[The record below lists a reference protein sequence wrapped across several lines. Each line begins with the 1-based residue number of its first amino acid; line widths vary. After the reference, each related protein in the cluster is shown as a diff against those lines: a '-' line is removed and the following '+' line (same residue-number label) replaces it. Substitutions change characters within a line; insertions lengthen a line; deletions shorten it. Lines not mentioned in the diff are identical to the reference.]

1 MGIFH
6 HKKSN
11 KNGYILCLLLI
22 GLFALALL
30 SMTIGRYPM
39 TLEDLLH
46 YVLQGTYTDGNVPVL
61 IERVRLP
68 RVLGAVLVGGALGV
82 AGAAYQG
89 LFRNPMVSPDLLG
102 VSAGAGFGAAAAIVA
117 SAGVVGV
124 QITAFA
130 MGLTAVTLALTV
142 SRVMGGHDR
151 ILMLVLSG
159 MVVASL
165 FSALL
170 SLMKFV
176 ADSESKLP
184 DITFWLMGSLAG
196 LTLDE
201 LHVVAPLVAVG
212 LLPLLAV
219 AWQINVLSFG
229 EEEAQAMGIHTG
241 RLRTLVIA
249 CASLLT
255 AAVVSVTGLI
265 GWVGLIIPHLAR
277 FVVGPDHRLLLPAAF
292 LIGGCFLLVVDDLA
306 RSLTSLEIPLG
317 ILTAMV
323 GAPVF
328 LGMLKVRNRKAE

>member
-1 MGIFH
+1 MFG
-6 HKKSN
+6 KKKGS
-11 KNGYILCLLLI
+11 KNGWILFLLAT
-22 GLFALALL
+22 GLLALSLL

-39 TLEDLLH
+39 ALEDLLR
-46 YVLQGTYTDGNVPVL
+46 YLLWGECTDGNIPVL

-82 AGAAYQG
+82 SGAAYQG

-124 QITAFA
+124 QASAFA
-130 MGLTAVTLALTV
+130 MGLAAVALAMAV

-151 ILMLVLSG
+151 VLMLVLSG
-159 MVVASL
+159 MVVGSL
-165 FSALL
+165 FGALL

-196 LTLDE
+196 LTMEE
-201 LHVVAPLVAVG
+201 LQVVGLLVAAG
-212 LLPLLAV
+212 LLPLLPV
-219 AWQINVLSFG
+219 AWRLNVLSFG
-229 EEEAQAMGIHTG
+229 EEEAQAMGVHTG
-241 RLRTLVIA
+241 RLRALVIA

-265 GWVGLIIPHLAR
+265 GWVGLIIPHVVR
-277 FVVGPDHRLLLPAAF
+277 FMVGPDHRVLLPAAF
-292 LIGGCFLLVVDDLA
+292 LTGGCFLLVVDDLA

-328 LGMLKVRNRKAE
+328 LGMLKVRNQKAG